1 MMAAVATGA
10 FAAAAAG
17 QTLQADLPSD
27 PNTSSPNVTPLADAH
42 YATSALGVGGR
53 ATSGSPPALLPV
65 DAEQDP
71 AAEAQQLVESEQI
84 TQERKEREAAAAREA
99 AEPDFVAPAQGVL
112 SSTFGGRWGAM
123 HYGIDIANSIGTPIH
138 SVADGV
144 VIEAGYASGFG
155 LWVRIQHDDGTIAV
169 YGHIHSYSVTAG
181 QRIEAGDVIAKM
193 GSRGHSTGPHL
204 HFELWTPGGK
214 KTDPLPWLHSHGV
227 TL

>member
-17 QTLQADLPSD
+17 QNLQSDQPSD

-42 YATSALGVGGR
+42 YATSAMGVGGR
-53 ATSGSPPALLPV
+53 ATAGSPPALLPV
-65 DAEQDP
+65 TEEQDP

-99 AEPDFVAPAQGVL
+99 AEPDFVSPAQGVL

-123 HYGIDIANSIGTPIH
+123 HYGIDIANAIGTPIR

-155 LWVRIQHDDGTIAV
+155 LWVRVQHNDGTIAV
-169 YGHIHSYSVTAG
+169 YGHIHSYSVSAG
-181 QRIEAGDVIAKM
+181 QRVEAGDVIATM
-193 GSRGHSTGPHL
+193 GNRGHSTGPHL
-204 HFELWTPGGK
+204 HFEVWNAGGQK
-214 KTDPLPWLHSHGV
+214 INPLAWLNNRGV